1 VTKGRG
7 AAPGGGAGGAPC
19 SPPDEPALAGIE
31 VLSLAEYGPGAMCGR
46 ILAELGASVTYLQR
60 PDDEGRRADA
70 AAYGAGSEWVRFA
83 GQRGTRQVFDLKDVV
98 DRDRV
103 REFLGHTD
111 VVVEGFRPGVA
122 DRLGVGY
129 RQAARC
135 NAKIIYCSLSGYGQ
149 QGPLAMRSGHDLNYA
164 AMSGMLMLGH
174 REGET
179 PRNPR
184 LTPGDFV
191 STPLVAVAAILA
203 AMVQRD
209 RLGAGQYIDLSM
221 QEATF
226 QCLARFVVP
235 AAGEPSSLADS
246 RFLFGDA
253 PWYSIYQA
261 GDGAYLA
268 VAAVERK
275 FFQRLCD
282 LMGHPEWMD
291 AHGDQVERWDPVRQE
306 MATLFGARPREF
318 WLELLADQHTCV
330 SAVLTVEE
338 ALHESQLRH
347 RGAVRSADGGRVVGL
362 GPVVPVAGSLPMALP
377 PEVKTSQPPIA

>member
-1 VTKGRG
+1 M
-7 AAPGGGAGGAPC
+7 
-19 SPPDEPALAGIE
+19 PPLAGIE

-60 PDDEGRRADA
+60 PDDDDRRADA
-70 AAYGAGSEWVRFA
+70 ATYEAGRAWVRFA
-83 GQRGTRQVFDLKDVV
+83 GQRGTRQVFDLKDVA
-98 DRDRV
+98 DRERV
-103 REFLGHTD
+103 WEFLDHTD
-111 VVVEGFRPGVA
+111 VVLEGFRPGVA

-149 QGPLAMRSGHDLNYA
+149 EGPLAMRSGHDLNYA
-164 AMSGMLMLGH
+164 AMSGLLMLGH

-191 STPLVAVAAILA
+191 STPLAAVAAILA

-209 RLGAGQYIDLSM
+209 RFGTAQHIDLSM

-235 AAGEPSSLADS
+235 AAADPGSLADS

-253 PWYSIYQA
+253 PWYSIYEA

-275 FFQRLCD
+275 FFQRLCN
-282 LMGHPEWMD
+282 LVGHPEWID
-291 AHGDQVERWDPVRQE
+291 AHGDQVERWDQVRAE
-306 MATLFGARPREF
+306 MAALFGTRPREF
-318 WLELLADQHTCV
+318 WLELLADQDTCV
-330 SAVLTVEE
+330 SAVLTIEE
-338 ALHESQLRH
+338 ALHEPQLRY
-347 RGAVRSADGGRVVGL
+347 RGAVRFADGGPVVGL

-377 PEVKTSQPPIA
+377 PAENASEPPIA